1 MFCGIVMMASAPSAT
16 AAMAALD
23 SASIT
28 LGDVRVERSESFLNC
43 GFTMKFDGIDIPSNK
58 ELRLNPVIVGADGTE
73 APLPALIVA
82 GRNRYLQ
89 AMRHEELSDSLKLY
103 RFREGMSIP

>member
-58 ELRLNPVIVGADGTE
+58 ELRLNPVIVGADGS
-73 APLPALIVA
+73 APSGAYS
-82 GRNRYLQ
+82 GRAQ
-89 AMRHEELSDSLKLY
+89 PLSPGY
-103 RFREGMSIP
+103 AP